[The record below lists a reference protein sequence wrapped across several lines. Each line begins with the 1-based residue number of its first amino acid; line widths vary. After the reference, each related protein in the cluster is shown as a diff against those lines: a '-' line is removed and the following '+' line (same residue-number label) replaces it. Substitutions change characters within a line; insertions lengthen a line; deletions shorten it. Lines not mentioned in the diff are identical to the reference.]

1 MIEDVLAQGKLR
13 WKNRRAMAWAA
24 LVTTLAYPALV
35 LFTDLETHQSV
46 LSLAAFYFPFTG
58 TVVVSYIGGQ
68 VVDNQ
73 LQEWRGTKEKNI
85 EGNHP

>member
-1 MIEDVLAQGKLR
+1 MSDVLAQGKAR

-24 LVTTLAYPALV
+24 LVTTLGYPALI
-35 LFTDLETHQSV
+35 LFTDPQVHQSA
-46 LSLAAFYFPFTG
+46 LALAAFYFPFTG

-73 LQEWRGTKEKNI
+73 LQEWRGAKSNKNN
-85 EGNHP
+85 GATTQ